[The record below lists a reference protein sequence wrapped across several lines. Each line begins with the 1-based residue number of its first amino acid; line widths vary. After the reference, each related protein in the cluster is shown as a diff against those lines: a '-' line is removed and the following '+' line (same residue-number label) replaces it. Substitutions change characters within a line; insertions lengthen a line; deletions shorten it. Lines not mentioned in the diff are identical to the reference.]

1 MTAMRFKNRESAGL
15 LLAAELSQKLLI
27 KPLVLGI
34 PRGGIVV
41 AAAIASKL
49 NAELDVA
56 LSRKLPVPWQPE
68 LALGA
73 ISEDG
78 VIVWNAE
85 VAALVRLAEDEINY
99 IRQSVMQEI
108 ANRRTRYRMIRPQ
121 ASVQNRTVILTDD
134 GLATGATMKAAIA
147 DVRSR
152 GPAEIILALP
162 VASSSSLHRVAN
174 DADDVVCLWDTDE
187 FMAVGCFYDH
197 FDQVDDLEVERLLM
211 QAWNR
216 QSAIAAQS

>member
-85 VAALVRLAEDEINY
+85 VAAQVRLAEDEINY

-162 VASSSSLHRVAN
+162 VASTSSLHLVAN

-187 FMAVGCFYDH
+187 FMAVGYFYDN
-197 FDQVDDLEVERLLM
+197 FDQVDDLEVEQLLM